1 MGAILEYLRN
11 KKLVIDP
18 CFTFLKNYLSE
29 EKITMLKTINEDYI
43 IDEEMFCD
51 FFLSN
56 KYYYDKLSNKSGFI
70 DYFELMTIIYLLKEN
85 NIKFKQTIANLFD
98 LYTFDNIDE
107 ELISADH
114 FYFFVETFINSLQKL
129 FSNDFYS
136 AENGEFKEKIKKEID
151 SYYIT
156 IFKTRDMKEVKIEN
170 MKQILI
176 EDPDL
181 FNLLFYIREKKDKLF
196 NC

>member
-1 MGAILEYLRN
+1 MGTILEYLRR
-11 KKLVIDP
+11 KKLIIDP
-18 CFTFLKNYLSE
+18 CFTFVKNFLSE

-56 KYYYDKLSNKSGFI
+56 KYYFDKLSNKNGFI
-70 DYFELMTIIYLLKEN
+70 NYFELMTIIYLLKDN
-85 NIKFKQTIANLFD
+85 NIKFKQTITNLFS
-98 LYTFDNIDE
+98 LYVFDNTDE
-107 ELISADH
+107 DIMSADH
-114 FYFFVETFINSLQKL
+114 FYFIVETFINSLQKL

-136 AENGEFKEKIKKEID
+136 SDNIEFKEKIEKEIE

-156 IFKTRDMKEVKIEN
+156 IFKSKNIREVKIES

-181 FNLLFYIREKKDKLF
+181 FNLLFYIREKKDKLL